1 MFMKQIN
8 ILYVHKMSGA
18 LVKNPRTLLVKT
30 EKTAKER
37 IKGSTKKW
45 YLIGKKSLVEFLKR

>member
-1 MFMKQIN
+1 MFMKHIN

-18 LVKNPRTLLVKT
+18 LVKNPRKLLVKT

-37 IKGSTKKW
+37 IKGSTKKQ

>member
-8 ILYVHKMSGA
+8 ILCDHRMFGA
-18 LVKNPRTLLVKT
+18 LVKNPRKLLVKT
-30 EKTAKER
+30 EKLAKER

-45 YLIGKKSLVEFLKR
+45 YLIGKKSLVEFLKS